1 MWCLSRLHRSVFIR
15 GLLSNANTRILQLK
29 KESSGTIKSRMYHGG
44 PGIGLGGSIAERANT
59 GLAGM
64 KTGFKKQRLRWLS
77 ISIVTHLKIHSLC
90 QSKCTYL
97 SVDCICMQKPSPKFS
112 STQHKEKAAYSPYSN
127 QKAIPLCGI
136 DCIFGQELQGTS

>member
-1 MWCLSRLHRSVFIR
+1 MHVIWLLTSLYIDSWHGTCTRSRQTSFGYPFTLRMKMLSITTRRS
-15 GLLSNANTRILQLK
+15 LWLSWN
-29 KESSGTIKSRMYHGG
+29 E
-44 PGIGLGGSIAERANT
+44 E
-59 GLAGM
+59 
-64 KTGFKKQRLRWLS
+64 QRLTSPLIFRPTLL
-77 ISIVTHLKIHSLC
+77 IPMRRTVVTHLKIHSLC

-112 STQHKEKAAYSPYSN
+112 STQHKEKAAYSTSSN